1 MNCCIVED
9 FMLIVVYL
17 IGWVIMYDNG
27 FCKECK
33 DQLGYNYEEYECGI
47 CILLF
52 VDCFQLLIIN
62 CVK

>member
-33 DQLGYNYEEYECGI
+33 DLLGYNYEEYECGI

-52 VDCFQLLIIN
+52 VDCF
-62 CVK
+62 